1 MMLAEKNVYKTS
13 HSRNWTNVKRSWYIV
28 LYLIK
33 NQYSEGE
40 KLYKD
45 LDLKIIGELRK
56 EGRASLRQIAKR
68 LEIST
73 TTVASR
79 IRVMEKS
86 GVIRGYR
93 PLLDTKKLGLG
104 ITAIT
109 LIKAVGGKIPALM
122 NDLMKDPALTHVYE
136 ITGEFDLVVIGKYKD
151 TDSMNREIK
160 KLLSHKAIKETNTS
174 IVLGTAKEEF

>member
-1 MMLAEKNVYKTS
+1 MIWPRKYVYKPYQT
-13 HSRNWTNVKRSWYIV
+13 RNWTNVKLHVYNADQSAGIDPGKGR
-28 LYLIK
+28 
-33 NQYSEGE
+33 

-45 LDLKIIGELRK
+45 LDLRIIGELRK
-56 EGRASLRQIAKR
+56 EGRASLRQIARR
-68 LEIST
+68 LDIST

-79 IRVMEKS
+79 IRVMEKT

-109 LIKAVGGKIPALM
+109 LIKAVGGKIPTLM

-160 KLLSHKAIKETNTS
+160 KLLSNKAIKETNTS

>member
-1 MMLAEKNVYKTS
+1 M
-13 HSRNWTNVKRSWYIV
+13 
-28 LYLIK
+28 
-33 NQYSEGE
+33 
-40 KLYKD
+40 
-45 LDLKIIGELRK
+45 
-56 EGRASLRQIAKR
+56 
-68 LEIST
+68 
-73 TTVASR
+73 
-79 IRVMEKS
+79 
-86 GVIRGYR
+86 IRGYR

-109 LIKAVGGKIPALM
+109 LIKAVGGKIPTLM

-160 KLLSHKAIKETNTS
+160 KLLSNKAIKETNTS

>member
-1 MMLAEKNVYKTS
+1 M
-13 HSRNWTNVKRSWYIV
+13 
-28 LYLIK
+28 
-33 NQYSEGE
+33 
-40 KLYKD
+40 YKD
-45 LDLKIIGELRK
+45 LDLKIISELRK
-56 EGRASLRQIAKR
+56 DGRASLRQIGKR
-68 LEIST
+68 LDIST

-79 IRVMEKS
+79 IRVLEKG

-136 ITGEFDLVVIGKYKD
+136 ITGEFDLVVIGKYRD
-151 TDSMNREIK
+151 TDLMNREIK
-160 KLLSHKAIKETNTS
+160 KLLSNKAIKEANTS

>member
-1 MMLAEKNVYKTS
+1 M
-13 HSRNWTNVKRSWYIV
+13 
-28 LYLIK
+28 
-33 NQYSEGE
+33 
-40 KLYKD
+40 YKD
-45 LDLKIIGELRK
+45 LDYRIIAELRK
-56 EGRASLRQIAKR
+56 DGRASLRQIGRR

-73 TTVASR
+73 TTVAGR
-79 IRVMEKS
+79 IRVMERN
-86 GVIRGYR
+86 GLIRGYR
-93 PLLDTKKLGLG
+93 PLLDSRKLGLG

-160 KLLSHKAIKETNTS
+160 KLLSNKAIKETNTS